1 MKRTLSFAALVCL
14 FLIGVTPSFATNGT
28 QLIGIGSTQKG
39 MGGAVV
45 AAPEDAMTAISNPAG
60 MAVIG
65 SRADFNG
72 EAFMPRRS
80 VDFASLGGGDTDGGS
95 RLYGVPSLGWT
106 APAFMRDDVYFGGGF
121 FGMAGMGVDYDVIS
135 AGPLGDADIYTQ
147 FQFAKI
153 APAIAWN
160 VNDRLTLGT
169 SLNFDYQLLEI
180 RQLFGAVGLG
190 LPFGDGVN
198 LDLGRSVQAYGGG
211 ITLGGIYRL
220 NDKIT
225 LGATYIS
232 KQWFQDLKYRVGD
245 GAIVNFPD
253 GVFLGANT
261 GPGTYRL
268 DLDFPQQAAI
278 GFAYHPNTALT
289 LEVDVKWINWED
301 TYDSAKLKGDFSL
314 LNTTNGQ
321 PSTASSINLNFGWD
335 DQVVVAVGARYAVN
349 EDLTLRIGYNWAES
363 PIDDEDVFNNIAFP
377 AIVEQH
383 VTLGAS
389 YNLGPHWALSGSL
402 MWAFKEDMT
411 GKKDIP
417 EAFQAGFGTSSGVEI
432 ELEEYSVGTQI
443 TYRF

>member
-1 MKRTLSFAALVCL
+1 MGA
-14 FLIGVTPSFATNGT
+14 TPSFATNGS

-45 AAPEDAMTAISNPAG
+45 AAPEDAMTAITNPAG

-80 VDFASLGGGDTDGGS
+80 VDFASLGGEDTEGGS

-121 FGMAGMGVDYDVIS
+121 FATAGLGVDYDVIR
-135 AGPLGDADIYTQ
+135 AGPLGGADIYTA

-180 RQLFGAVGLG
+180 RQLFEAVGLG

-198 LDLGRSVQAYGGG
+198 LDLGRSVQAYGAG

-225 LGATYIS
+225 LGATYTS
-232 KQWFQDLKYRVGD
+232 KQWFQDLKYRLGD

-253 GVFLGANT
+253 GVLLARNA

-301 TYDSAKLKGDFSL
+301 TYDQAKLKGAFNIVS
-314 LNTTNGQ
+314 TVTGPQ
-321 PSTASSINLNFGWD
+321 PDSNSINLNFGWD

-349 EDLTLRIGYNWAES
+349 EDLTFRIGYNWAES
-363 PIDDEDVFNNIAFP
+363 PIDEEDVFSNVAFP

-383 VTLGAS
+383 VTLGAT
-389 YNLGPHWALSGSL
+389 YNFGPHWALSGAF
-402 MWAFKEDMT
+402 MWALKEDMT

-432 ELEEYSVGTQI
+432 ELEEYSVGAQV